1 MVDEDCF
8 GILNEED
15 YAAIN
20 KALYCLYGSTCLIK
34 YPDYYN
40 PNTRRTMF
48 TGSCSQLARRVA
60 ELERLVQYYH
70 GDNPPIDPDYP
81 SDLDW
86 NKIVITP
93 LSGTSGVD
101 IIVPYSA
108 SSTVSQTIDINKEE
122 IVPYN

>member
-1 MVDEDCF
+1 MSYSNVRKLLVFIIIQEIVDEDCF

-48 TGSCSQLARRVA
+48 IGN
-60 ELERLVQYYH
+60 

-86 NKIVITP
+86 NKMVITP

-108 SSTVSQTIDINKEE
+108 SSTVSQTIDINKEV